1 MQIKIK
7 EAKDQTIEE
16 AKEDLAELHTNID
29 RVLDEKERQVNSKI
43 TAFHQSFEDSKRYFA
58 NNLLSFK
65 KEQEEVT
72 KNINGQF

>member
-29 RVLDEKERQVNSKI
+29 RVLDEKER
-43 TAFHQSFEDSKRYFA
+43 
-58 NNLLSFK
+58 
-65 KEQEEVT
+65 
-72 KNINGQF
+72 